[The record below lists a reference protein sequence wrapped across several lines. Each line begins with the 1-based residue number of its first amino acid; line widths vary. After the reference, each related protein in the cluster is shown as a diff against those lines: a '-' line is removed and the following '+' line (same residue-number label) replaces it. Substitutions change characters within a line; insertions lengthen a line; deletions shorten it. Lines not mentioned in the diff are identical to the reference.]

1 MLVPME
7 PTTDAPSPGAG
18 ADGSGLTRVAIEQA
32 LLDSVFL
39 APEPAVSW
47 YRHEV
52 RRLFLLHLIASVVVV
67 AALVTGAGLA
77 FGRTPIEAAAAGATT
92 GVAVAAVWTLVLVF
106 VLPLTVRQ
114 VRRMIA
120 APTHWVRVRAAPV
133 ATTGSPVRADTP
145 DPRAPDPR
153 APLPDVWDLDPEPEP
168 EPEPDPEPGPG
179 SLGGSDVATATAAE
193 TTRPG
198 VALVE
203 RCRRAIETAHDLVE
217 LGFDPVATLRTDGRP
232 TRMVDLYRE
241 GDRVVAAIDRA
252 SGDLLVLTELVGLRV
267 LVTTAV
273 PMPPTDEL
281 VVNVV
286 APDTP
291 TALVVAHQRLVAVA
305 LSRRTLAG
313 DPIGLFRLA
322 DQRRV
327 EGHRGLGPW
336 WAAVLDRRVRTRR
349 PRLSAAPSAGELLL
363 LTGNRV
369 FRDPR

>member
-32 LLDSVFL
+32 LLD
-39 APEPAVSW
+39 W